1 MTFTSESFRRINQ
14 EDLLVT
20 LKKKITNEILF
31 SGDTK
36 ACCVGIVDIVD
47 STAITAKLV
56 NGQMC
61 EYYTIF
67 LNAMSII
74 AREYDAVVVKNL
86 GDSLLYYFPKTADG
100 REKDAFGEVLECG
113 LAMTES
119 HDTINRLMSE
129 YKLPPVDYR
138 ISYDYGPLSIAHTS
152 GLPVDDIFGPTVNMC
167 SKIKIA
173 AQPNGLV
180 IGGDLQQIVKSFKN
194 FEYGFIGAYY
204 LGLKHDYPVYSVS
217 RSQPRKWFWQK
228 CKLKSQVIS

>member
-20 LKKKITNEILF
+20 LKKKIINEVLF

-47 STAITAKLV
+47 STAITSKLV

-86 GDSLLYYFPKTADG
+86 GDSLLYYFLKAAAG
-100 REKDAFGEVLECG
+100 ENKDSFGE
-113 LAMTES
+113 
-119 HDTINRLMSE
+119 
-129 YKLPPVDYR
+129 
-138 ISYDYGPLSIAHTS
+138 
-152 GLPVDDIFGPTVNMC
+152 
-167 SKIKIA
+167 
-173 AQPNGLV
+173 
-180 IGGDLQQIVKSFKN
+180 
-194 FEYGFIGAYY
+194 GF
-204 LGLKHDYPVYSVS
+204 
-217 RSQPRKWFWQK
+217 
-228 CKLKSQVIS
+228 